1 MPYYER
7 TSIDI
12 DDQTMALHPIIDA
25 CDGSIAYRLLEHIG
39 FPCIG
44 KTILDVGAGTGQMC
58 RLLRGFPGVVVE
70 ACDLD
75 PQSEALFRQ
84 SPELKPMTFH
94 RVDIL
99 SQSFSRPYDAAVARG
114 VYHHIAKSDRHRFLK
129 TLTDLAPIVIIADEG
144 IREYS
149 SEDER
154 LRNCETWYGY
164 VIGEARRRKIE
175 SLALIETEYL
185 KHEQLGNA
193 DDGGD

>member
-1 MPYYER
+1 MPYYEH

-12 DDQTMALHPIIDA
+12 DDQTIALHPIIDA

-84 SPELKPMTFH
+84 SPELKPIPFN

-99 SQSFSRPYDAAVARG
+99 SRSFSRPYHPA
-114 VYHHIAKSDRHRFLK
+114 
-129 TLTDLAPIVIIADEG
+129 LA
-144 IREYS
+144 
-149 SEDER
+149 
-154 LRNCETWYGY
+154 
-164 VIGEARRRKIE
+164 
-175 SLALIETEYL
+175 
-185 KHEQLGNA
+185 
-193 DDGGD
+193 GGDDYHFATHTTPAF